1 MFKLFLIFCLLFP
14 ELRTAQVSG
23 FGKIK
28 VVAKVD
34 AKKNA
39 KKIVGNNNYHIKKE
53 RYQEVKNG
61 YECIL
66 MSEYK
71 ED

>member
-1 MFKLFLIFCLLFP
+1 MHFLIKLLLCFSLLFP
-14 ELRTAQVSG
+14 HVAQVSG

-28 VVAKVD
+28 ITAKVD

-39 KKIVGNNNYHIKKE
+39 KKLVGSNNYHIKKE
-53 RYQEVKNG
+53 RYQEVKSG

-66 MSEYK
+66 MIEY
-71 ED
+71 